1 MPQRASLTRYL
12 NPWKFKREQEELQR
26 LANLRTRDGDHCR
39 RCRRPMRFD
48 LPAGHDHAP
57 KTEQLVATLDGR
69 PVEMQHLY
77 LCHTRCN
84 APGADH
90 TGEVTERVRRKNEA
104 DLFGKHRA

>member
-1 MPQRASLTRYL
+1 MSSSVVRYL
-12 NPWKFKREQEELQR
+12 NPFKYRREQERER
-26 LANLRTRDGDHCR
+26 RIAALRSRDGDHCR

-48 LPAGHDHAP
+48 LPPGRDQAP
-57 KTEQLVATLDGR
+57 KTEQLVATLNGR
-69 PVEMQHLY
+69 PAEMQHLY

>member
-1 MPQRASLTRYL
+1 MPQSASLARYL
-12 NPWKFKREQEELQR
+12 NPRRFKREQEELQR
-26 LANLRTRDGDHCR
+26 IANVRNRDGDDCR

-48 LPAGHDHAP
+48 LSAGHDQAP
-57 KTEQLVATLDGR
+57 KTEQLVATLNGR

-104 DLFGKHRA
+104 DLFAKRRA